1 MADQPSGQIFWIAS
15 YPCSGNTWLRLFVMH
30 LLQEVGAIEDK
41 NADLGDLVG
50 LIPWDI
56 HANLYSEATG
66 KELADMSAAEI
77 SKARVTVHKLLI
89 AKAQGN
95 LFAKTHA
102 ANGAING
109 WPSFDA
115 SMIWGAAYLV
125 RNPLD
130 IVVALAER
138 LGLSQEHVVR
148 TMSTPGYVHVGMD
161 RGAVEP
167 YGSWSENF
175 NGWVQSGLQNL
186 LLMRFEDLIR
196 DPAGQLENFRAHLGI
211 PASAEQMEAVFAKMG
226 SLDEA
231 TIARAAA
238 TGDFLETRQAGR
250 WRTEL
255 DPRLVREVVKGHA
268 IAMDQC
274 RYLSDDVLAAA
285 ELDRDAALQAHAD
298 FLKQAQIVRDLNLT
312 LN

>member
-1 MADQPSGQIFWIAS
+1 MAERSSNQIFWIAS

-30 LLQEVGAIEDK
+30 LLQEVGVIEDQS
-41 NADLGDLVG
+41 ATLGDLGG

-56 HANLYSEATG
+56 HPSLYSEVTG
-66 KELADMSAAEI
+66 KDFADLSAAEI
-77 SKARVTVHKLLI
+77 SKARLKVHDLLL
-89 AKAQGN
+89 AKAQNN
-95 LFAKTHA
+95 LFVKTHA
-102 ANGAING
+102 ANGKING
-109 WPSFDA
+109 HRSFDA

-130 IVVALAER
+130 IAVSLAER
-138 LGLSQEHVVR
+138 LGVSQEHVVR
-148 TMSTPGYVHVGMD
+148 TMSTPGYVHVGTD

-175 NGWVQSGLQNL
+175 SGWVQSGQQNL
-186 LLMRFEDLIR
+186 TLMRFEDLIS
-196 DPAGQLENFRAHLGI
+196 DPAGQLENLRAHLGVE
-211 PASAEQMEAVFAKMG
+211 ASKAQMETVFAKLG
-226 SLDEA
+226 SLDEV

-238 TGDFLETRQAGR
+238 KGDFLEARKAGR

-274 RYLSDDVLAAA
+274 RYLTDDVLGAA
-285 ELDRDAALQAHAD
+285 EMDRDEALQAHTD
-298 FLKQAQIVRDLNLT
+298 FLKQAQIVRELNLDLN
-312 LN
+312 